1 MNVPAALNAID
12 LLLKND
18 AEVYASVNGRIDYA
32 RGAVSRVWPLITYFE
47 VSANTG
53 YVADYDRIIVQCSI
67 WAESPFV
74 ALDIASKVEKLLRRF
89 RGPIVTPRGTVD
101 INWTSLVDAG
111 ALPQADERLFGQFLR
126 YEIRYRGQNL
136 GGV

>member
-1 MNVPAALNAID
+1 MNTPAALNAID
-12 LLLKND
+12 LMLKNNAD
-18 AEVYASVNGRIDYA
+18 VFNAVGGRIDYA
-32 RGAVSRVWPLITYFE
+32 RGAVSCVWPLITYFE
-47 VSANTG
+47 VSEGTA
-53 YVADYDRIIVQCSI
+53 YVADYDRILVQCSI

-74 ALDIASKVEKLLRRF
+74 ALDIASKVEKLFRRF

-126 YEIRYRGQNL
+126 YEFRYRGQNL